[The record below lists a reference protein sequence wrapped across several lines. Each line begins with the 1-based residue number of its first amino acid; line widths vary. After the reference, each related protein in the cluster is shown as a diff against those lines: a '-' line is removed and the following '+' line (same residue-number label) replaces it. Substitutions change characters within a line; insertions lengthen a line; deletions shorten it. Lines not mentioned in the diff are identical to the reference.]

1 MERRVARHG
10 RVVALT
16 LILALAC
23 IAGVLAVVAV
33 AAAQGAAAQPAP
45 TASPTRQ
52 AAPAPS
58 PTWTA
63 VAADPA
69 AMKVATGAAIAR
81 DPASGAIYVAASG
94 GATVDKP
101 AHLTLIKHD
110 ASGIVVWATPFAPG
124 SATKT
129 GAVDVAVDGG
139 GAVYVLGWTT
149 TPSTGRDWL
158 VVKFSTAGSVVWSH
172 RLHGSGKSSDAPED
186 LLVTGSGRLWTC
198 GSLGRSGHGLD
209 GAVVRLAASDGKTL
223 VRRYVDDPAHRG
235 DVFNALGVDQKGRVY
250 AAGQYGQRMGGG
262 RNGLLAAWT
271 AAGTRLWVR
280 DWGSD
285 GRYDDPVDGLVV
297 TAAGK
302 AYAVGALGNPHGS
315 SALIR
320 QYNAVGRFLWRG
332 TLTTESSGGFCR
344 FVDAAPLA
352 NGRIVATGDFK
363 GASGNSN
370 IVTVAFAPRGPSL
383 WTRTYDT
390 PHQKGSPSNDVA
402 CDVATDASGR
412 VFVAASVP
420 FSMDGGRQIGVLRY
434 SANGAL
440 AWSAPALWDDGQKD
454 SRAAALTLAPGAVI
468 ATGRTL
474 TAGGETD
481 VATVAFPY

>member
-16 LILALAC
+16 LILAVAC
-23 IAGVLAVVAV
+23 TAGALAVVAR

-63 VAADPA
+63 VTADPA
-69 AMKVATGAAIAR
+69 AMKVATGAAVAR
-81 DPASGAIYVAASG
+81 DRASGALYVAASG

-110 ASGIVVWATPFAPG
+110 ASGIVVWATPFAPA
-124 SATKT
+124 SATRT
-129 GAVDVAVDGG
+129 GAVDVAVDGS

-149 TPSTGRDWL
+149 TPSTGKDWL
-158 VVKFSTAGSVVWSH
+158 VVKFSAAGSVVWSH
-172 RLHGSGKSSDAPED
+172 RLHGSGTSSDAPQD
-186 LLVTGSGRLWTC
+186 LLVTGSGRVWAC

-209 GAVVRLAASDGKTL
+209 AAVVRFAASSGKVL
-223 VRRYVDDPAHRG
+223 VRRFVDDPAHRG
-235 DVFNALGVDQKGRVY
+235 DVFNVLGVDREGRLF
-250 AAGQYGQRMGGG
+250 AAGQYGQKAGGG

-271 AAGTRLWVR
+271 AAGSPLWVR

-285 GRYDDPVDGLVV
+285 GRYDDPVNGLVV
-297 TAAGK
+297 TAGGK
-302 AYAVGALGNPHGS
+302 AYAVGALGDPHGS

-320 QYNAVGRFLWRG
+320 QYSAAGRFIWRG
-332 TLTTESSGGFCR
+332 TFTTESAGGFCR
-344 FVDAAPLA
+344 FVAAAPLT

-363 GASGNSN
+363 GANGNSN

-383 WTRTYDT
+383 WTSTYDT

-402 CDVATDASGR
+402 CGVATDASGR
-412 VFVAASVP
+412 VFVAATVP
-420 FSMDGGRQIGVLRY
+420 FSMDGGSQIGVLRY

-440 AWSAPALWDDGQKD
+440 GWSTPALWDDGQKD

-468 ATGRTL
+468 VTGRTL
-474 TAGGETD
+474 TAGGDTD
-481 VATVAFPY
+481 VATVSFPY